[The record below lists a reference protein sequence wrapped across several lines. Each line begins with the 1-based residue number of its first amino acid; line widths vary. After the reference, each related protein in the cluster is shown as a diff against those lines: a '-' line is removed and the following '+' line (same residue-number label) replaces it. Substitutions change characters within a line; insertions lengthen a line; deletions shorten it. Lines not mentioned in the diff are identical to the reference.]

1 MGVKS
6 SFAEVSE
13 QIITYNENVLQLLSK
28 LDELTTS
35 DKSSVNIK
43 FVDQFGVLTEYQV
56 PSIGYLKSEITRL
69 NNNLNTLYSIDS
81 NGALIQ
87 TANNKFKKIITV
99 DLNTE
104 PNTID
109 TLSVLTNFKA
119 DKNWFFD
126 GLLNPI
132 LSIELDLEGK
142 VEDDVREVLVR
153 RYIVE
158 FSKDESGNLTPLG
171 QSALNSFN
179 EQFRNKTNISLD
191 DFEYWHKTTP
201 GVVSGLNPNYDQQF
215 FDLEPNELLYDGL
228 FSVLKIEENTVNR
241 KLWYHFDTLEYIITD
256 TAEAQQLSI
265 DDELIINQ
273 PSSSTRY
280 KVIEISTSASNP
292 RVRLERVEGIQPI
305 AVGAGTLKIY
315 SPVVTNKTVKVSIGY
330 DERNVTFVKAISSNS
345 HIVSKD
351 WSSGVGYW
359 TLDLTLDSNDG
370 DNGSTLEQYYAEK
383 VYDYGEVLKDLVA
396 KKIPDSLA
404 GVPNVAVL
412 NTEDFKVVQIN
423 NHLTDNA
430 DANLIKTKYN
440 RQVNLKSEITQLDE
454 AIKDK
459 QRQAKVKRF
468 TSASSKQ
475 KFDNEAIQLQ
485 KKKEAKVTLSTS
497 LAKDI
502 ISLSR
507 VNLTKVK
514 PKYRVRGFW
523 DMPEGT
529 IVRGGRTQEIVQ
541 FKIRYRYTS
550 NDGKE
555 SPVESFKITD
565 SDGKTK
571 ANAAFSNWVEVLTD
585 VRQRVRDESTGEYFW
600 QIQDVADADTPNIN
614 QLDIAIQ
621 QGEKV
626 EIQVKSLSEVGY
638 PESPIESDWSDSITI
653 EFPDDLNDVLGE
665 DDFILREATNEEL
678 KASINT
684 DLSAKGLDE
693 HLSDSVIIE
702 DTTYFHNTDKILS
715 GFRDDNNKSINLFTY
730 LQTLTNKVN
739 SLEEKIARS
748 KGELKITILRNN
760 DEFVVKNGSE
770 VAFNVECEDY
780 LEELVGDGIPPGRV
794 YSNDIYTIKDFVVRI
809 DNVAQDSPLGL
820 LSSKNYYENSG
831 FFNTSAPQVFFVN
844 DRDELLFNNSSGSTR
859 TQLNN
864 QFIWNINYDTVDDT
878 TVIKLAENIG
888 NDFVS
893 NNSNSLT
900 TFLSS
905 TEYNVGYSENTIV
918 DFVSSNN
925 SLLEPSKWIDD
936 TISVASNTK
945 LLTTIHPVI
954 QSLQDIVETNSDK
967 VKTIDAGTN
976 NGLII
981 PLNIYFK
988 MNSLDPSSSSGN
1000 NYQYINLNNNKKTTK
1015 HIKKLKFYLEN
1026 EADNRPF
1033 IFTVKF
1039 TINRSKVALQKITAN
1054 TKTSITPSTK

>member
-1 MGVKS
+1 MPVKS

-13 QIITYNENVLQLLSK
+13 QIITYNENVLELLSK

-43 FVDQFGVLTEYQV
+43 YVDQFGVLTEYQV

-69 NNNLNTLYSIDS
+69 NNNMNTLYAIDT
-81 NGALIQ
+81 NGSLIQ

-109 TLSVLTNFKA
+109 SLNVLTNFKA

-132 LSIELDLEGK
+132 LSVELDLEGK
-142 VEDDVREVLVR
+142 VEDDVREALVR

-158 FSKDESGNLTPLG
+158 FAKDESGSLTPLG

-179 EQFRNKTNISLD
+179 EQFRNKTNISLE

-201 GVVSGLNPNYDQQF
+201 GVVSGLNPNYDQQIF
-215 FDLEPNELLYDGL
+215 SLEPNELLYDGL
-228 FSVLKIEENTVNR
+228 FSVLKVEEDTVNR
-241 KLWYHFDTLEYIITD
+241 KFWYHLDTLEYIITE
-256 TAEAQQLSI
+256 TAESQQLAI
-265 DDELIINQ
+265 GDELILNQ
-273 PSSSTRY
+273 EKSSTRY
-280 KVIEISTSASNP
+280 KVTEISTSASNP
-292 RVRLERVEGIQPI
+292 RVTLERVEGIQPI

-315 SPVVTNKTVKVSIGY
+315 SPVITNKTVKVSIGY
-330 DERNVTFVKAISSNS
+330 DERNVVFVKAISSNT

-351 WSSGVGYW
+351 WSQGVGYW
-359 TLDLTLDSNDG
+359 TLDLTLDSEDG

-383 VYDYGEVLKDLVA
+383 VFDYGEVLKDLVA

-404 GVPNVAVL
+404 GIPNVAVL
-412 NTEDFKVVQIN
+412 NQEDFKVVQIN
-423 NHLTDNA
+423 SHLTDNA
-430 DANLIKTKYN
+430 DANLVKTKYN
-440 RQVNLKSEITQLDE
+440 KQVNLKSEIAQLDE

-468 TSASSKQ
+468 SSASAKQ
-475 KFDNEAIQLQ
+475 KFENETIQLQ
-485 KKKEAKVTLSTS
+485 KKKEGKVTLVNS
-497 LAKDI
+497 LARDI
-502 ISLSR
+502 ISLKR
-507 VNLTKVK
+507 LNLTKVK

-541 FKIRYRYTS
+541 FKVRYRYQS
-550 NDGKE
+550 SDGRE
-555 SPVESFKITD
+555 APVDSFKIR
-565 SDGKTK
+565 SLDGKTK
-571 ANAAFSNWVEVLTD
+571 SNAAFSNWVEIISD
-585 VRQRVRDESTGEYFW
+585 SRKRIRDEATGEYYW
-600 QIQDVADADTPNIN
+600 EVQDVSDADTPNIN
-614 QLDIAIQ
+614 QLDISIQ

-638 PESPIESDWSDSITI
+638 PENPVESDWSDPITV

-665 DDFILREATNEEL
+665 DDFILREAEGEEL
-678 KASINT
+678 KASIAT
-684 DLSAKGLDE
+684 DLSARGLDK
-693 HLSDSVIIE
+693 HLEDAVIIE
-702 DTTYFHNTDKILS
+702 DKTYFHNTDNILS
-715 GFRDDNNKSINLFTY
+715 GFRDDNNKSIDLFTY
-730 LQTLTNKVN
+730 LQNLTAKIT

-748 KGELKITILRNN
+748 KGELKVTILRNN

-770 VAFNVECEDY
+770 VAFNVQCEDY
-780 LEELVGDGIPPGRV
+780 LEPLVGNGIPPGRV
-794 YSNDIYTIKDFVVRI
+794 YSNDIYTIKDFVMRI
-809 DNVAQDSPLGL
+809 DNVAVDSPLGL

-844 DRDELLFNNSSGSTR
+844 DRDELLFNNSTGSTR

-864 QFIWNINYDTVDDT
+864 QFLWNINYDTVDDT
-878 TVIKLAENIG
+878 TVVKLSENIG

-900 TFLSS
+900 TYLSS
-905 TEYNVGYSENTIV
+905 TEYNVGYSENTII

-945 LLTTIHPVI
+945 LLTTVHPVI
-954 QSLQDIVETNSDK
+954 QSLQDIVETNSEK
-967 VKTIDAGTN
+967 VKTIDAGKD
-976 NGLII
+976 NGLIVPI
-981 PLNIYFK
+981 NIYFK
-988 MNSLDPSSSSGN
+988 MNALDPNASTGN
-1000 NYQYINLNNNKKTTK
+1000 NYEYINLNNNKKTTK

-1033 IFTVKF
+1033 IFTIKF
-1039 TINRSKVALQKITAN
+1039 TINRSKVSLQKITAN
-1054 TKTSITPSTK
+1054 TKVSLTPQTK